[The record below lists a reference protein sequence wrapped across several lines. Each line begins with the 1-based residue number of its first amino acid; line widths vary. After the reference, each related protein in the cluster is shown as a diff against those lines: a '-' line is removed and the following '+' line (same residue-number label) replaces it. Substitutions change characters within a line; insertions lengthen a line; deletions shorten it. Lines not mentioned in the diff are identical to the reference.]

1 MKLVIAINSAAIA
14 GTVLLYACTVIQQ
27 APPPSPPPSPSPLP
41 PAAPPP
47 SPVTL
52 ASPET
57 DAFQEAENKAI
68 SAKNIAQIAQTK
80 EDWTLVANR
89 WQQAI
94 DLIKAV
100 PKSHPKY
107 ALAQKQLAEYQT
119 ELNNAQKQL
128 KLPAST
134 PSKLA
139 DNQEQSQETPGQVY
153 TIDPQAKPT
162 PNDTPDLSKL
172 RNLLAAK
179 KWKEADEETFA
190 AIARNPC
197 STGEKPECIAPT
209 LRAIDQ
215 LWVQYSNGKF
225 GLSVQ
230 KQLYEKTSLPDEL
243 FKQINWKLSDQQNP
257 NAISGI
263 TYQTNAPAG
272 HLPFKFIDYMWT
284 NSGACGLD
292 LTYSLLDHSPEEN
305 FIPPASCSGKSFSF
319 PKEQKSR
326 GDGESR

>member
-1 MKLVIAINSAAIA
+1 MKLATTIQSAAIA
-14 GTVLLYACTVIQQ
+14 GTVLLYACTVTQQ
-27 APPPSPPPSPSPLP
+27 APPTSPPPSPLT

-57 DAFQEAENKAI
+57 DVFLEAENKAI

-80 EDWTLVANR
+80 EDWTLVVNR

-100 PKSHPKY
+100 PRSNPKY

-119 ELNNAQKQL
+119 GLNDAEKQL
-128 KLPAST
+128 KLPAPT
-134 PSKLA
+134 ASKSA
-139 DNQEQSQETPGQVY
+139 DNQDPSNQTPAQVY
-153 TIDPQAKPT
+153 TIDPTATPT
-162 PNDTPDLSKL
+162 PNDTPELSKL

-190 AIARNPC
+190 IIARNPC
-197 STGEKPECIAPT
+197 PTGEKPECIAPT

-225 GLSVQ
+225 GFSVQ
-230 KQLYEKTSLPDEL
+230 KQVYEKTQLPDEL
-243 FKQINWKLSDQQNP
+243 FKQINWKIADKQNQ
-257 NAISGI
+257 NAISEI
-263 TYQTNAPAG
+263 AYQTNAPAG
-272 HLPFKFIDYMWT
+272 HLPFKFIDYMWK
-284 NSGACGLD
+284 SAGACGLD
-292 LTYSLLDHSPEEN
+292 LTYSLLDHAPEEN

-319 PKEQKSR
+319 PEDQKSR
-326 GDGESR
+326 

>member
-1 MKLVIAINSAAIA
+1 M
-14 GTVLLYACTVIQQ
+14 YACTVTQQ
-27 APPPSPPPSPSPLP
+27 APPPSPPPSPSPLT

-57 DAFQEAENKAI
+57 DVFQEAENKAI

-94 DLIKAV
+94 NLIKAV

-119 ELNNAQKQL
+119 GLNNAQKQL

-134 PSKLA
+134 PSKIA
-139 DNQEQSQETPGQVY
+139 DNQDASNQTPGQVY
-153 TIDPQAKPT
+153 TIDPAATPT
-162 PNDTPDLSKL
+162 PNDAPELSKL

-197 STGEKPECIAPT
+197 PTGEKPECIAPT

-243 FKQINWKLSDQQNP
+243 FKQINWKLADKQNP

-305 FIPPASCSGKSFSF
+305 FIPPASCSGKSLSF
-319 PKEQKSR
+319 PKQQVSR
-326 GDGESR
+326 

>member
-1 MKLVIAINSAAIA
+1 MKLATAINSAAIA
-14 GTVLLYACTVIQQ
+14 GTILLYACTVTQQ
-27 APPPSPPPSPSPLP
+27 APPTSPSPFT

-47 SPVTL
+47 SPVTS
-52 ASPET
+52 ASPPPTSPET
-57 DAFQEAENKAI
+57 DFFLEAENKAI

-80 EDWTLVANR
+80 EDWTLVTNR

-100 PKSHPKY
+100 PKSNPKY
-107 ALAQKQLAEYQT
+107 SLAQKQLAEYQSG
-119 ELNNAQKQL
+119 LNNAEKQL
-128 KLPAST
+128 KLPAPT
-134 PSKLA
+134 PSNLA
-139 DNQEQSQETPGQVY
+139 DNQDTIQETPGQVY
-153 TIDPQAKPT
+153 TVDPQAKPT
-162 PNDTPDLSKL
+162 RNDTPELSKL
-172 RNLLAAK
+172 GNLLAAK

-190 AIARNPC
+190 AIARHPC
-197 STGEKPECIAPT
+197 PTGEKPECIAPT

-230 KQLYEKTSLPDEL
+230 KQIYEKTKLPDEL
-243 FKQINWKLSDQQNP
+243 FKQINWKLSDKQNP

-284 NSGACGLD
+284 NAGACGLD
-292 LTYSLLDHSPEEN
+292 ITYSLLEHSPEEN

-319 PKEQKSR
+319 PKQQLSR
-326 GDGESR
+326 

>member
-1 MKLVIAINSAAIA
+1 MKLATAINSAAIA
-14 GTVLLYACTVIQQ
+14 GTILLYACTVTQQ
-27 APPPSPPPSPSPLP
+27 APPPSPPPSPSPLT

-94 DLIKAV
+94 NLIKAV

-119 ELNNAQKQL
+119 GLNNAQKQL

-134 PSKLA
+134 PSKIA
-139 DNQEQSQETPGQVY
+139 DNQDASNQTPGQVY
-153 TIDPQAKPT
+153 TIDPAATPT
-162 PNDTPDLSKL
+162 PNDAPELSKL

-197 STGEKPECIAPT
+197 PTGEKPECIAPT

-243 FKQINWKLSDQQNP
+243 FKQINWKLADKQNP

-305 FIPPASCSGKSFSF
+305 FIPPASCSGKSLSF
-319 PKEQKSR
+319 PKQQVSR
-326 GDGESR
+326 

>member
-1 MKLVIAINSAAIA
+1 MKLATAINSAAIA
-14 GTVLLYACTVIQQ
+14 GTILLYACTVTQQ
-27 APPPSPPPSPSPLP
+27 APPPSPPPSPSPLT

-57 DAFQEAENKAI
+57 DVFQEAENKAI

-94 DLIKAV
+94 NLIKAV

-119 ELNNAQKQL
+119 GLNNAQKQL

-134 PSKLA
+134 PSKIA
-139 DNQEQSQETPGQVY
+139 DNQDASNQTPGQVY
-153 TIDPQAKPT
+153 TIDPAATPT
-162 PNDTPDLSKL
+162 PNDAPELSKL

-197 STGEKPECIAPT
+197 PTGEKPECIAPT

-243 FKQINWKLSDQQNP
+243 FKQINWKLADKQNP

-305 FIPPASCSGKSFSF
+305 FIPPASCSGKSLSF
-319 PKEQKSR
+319 PKQQVSR
-326 GDGESR
+326 

>member
-1 MKLVIAINSAAIA
+1 MKLATTIQTVAIA
-14 GTVLLYACTVIQQ
+14 GTVLLYACTVTQQ
-27 APPPSPPPSPSPLP
+27 APPTSPPPSPLT

-57 DAFQEAENKAI
+57 DFFLEAENKAI

-80 EDWTLVANR
+80 EDWTLVLNR

-107 ALAQKQLAEYQT
+107 ALAQKQLAAYQT
-119 ELNNAQKQL
+119 ELNAAQKQL
-128 KLPAST
+128 KLPAPT
-134 PSKLA
+134 ASKPA
-139 DNQEQSQETPGQVY
+139 DNQDLSNQTPAKVY
-153 TIDPQAKPT
+153 TIDPTATPT
-162 PNDTPDLSKL
+162 PNDTPELSKL

-197 STGEKPECIAPT
+197 STQEKPECIAPT

-215 LWVQYSNGKF
+215 LWVQYSNGNF
-225 GLSVQ
+225 GFSVQ
-230 KQLYEKTSLPDEL
+230 KQVYEKTQLPDEL
-243 FKQINWKLSDQQNP
+243 FKQINWKIADKQNQ
-257 NAISGI
+257 NAISEI
-263 TYQTNAPAG
+263 NYQTNAPAG
-272 HLPFKFIDYMWT
+272 HLPFKFIDYMWKS
-284 NSGACGLD
+284 SGACGLD
-292 LTYSLLDHSPEEN
+292 LTYSLLDHAPEEN
-305 FIPPASCSGKSFSF
+305 FILPAACSGKSFSF
-319 PKEQKSR
+319 PKQQVSR
-326 GDGESR
+326 

>member
-27 APPPSPPPSPSPLP
+27 APPPSPPPSPSPLT

-94 DLIKAV
+94 DLIQAV

-107 ALAQKQLAEYQT
+107 SLAQKQLAEYQSG
-119 ELNNAQKQL
+119 LNDAQKQV
-128 KLPAST
+128 KLPAPT
-134 PSKLA
+134 PSKIA
-139 DNQEQSQETPGQVY
+139 DNQTPSQETPGQVY
-153 TIDPQAKPT
+153 IIDPQATPT
-162 PNDTPDLSKL
+162 PNDAPELSKL

-190 AIARNPC
+190 AIARQPC
-197 STGEKPECIAPT
+197 PTGEKPECIAPT

-243 FKQINWKLSDQQNP
+243 FKQINWKLADKQNP

-305 FIPPASCSGKSFSF
+305 FIPPASCSGKSLSF
-319 PKEQKSR
+319 PKQQKSR
-326 GDGESR
+326 

>member
-1 MKLVIAINSAAIA
+1 MKLPIAINSAMIA
-14 GTVLLYACTVIQQ
+14 GTVLLYACTVTQQ
-27 APPPSPPPSPSPLP
+27 APPTSPPPSPLT

-52 ASPET
+52 ASPPPSSPET
-57 DAFQEAENKAI
+57 DFFQEAENKAI

-100 PKSHPKY
+100 PTSNPKY
-107 ALAQKQLAEYQT
+107 ALAQKQLAAYQT
-119 ELNNAQKQL
+119 GLNNAEKQV
-128 KLPAST
+128 KLPTTTA
-134 PSKLA
+134 SKLA
-139 DNQEQSQETPGQVY
+139 DNQAPSNESPGQVY
-153 TIDPQAKPT
+153 TIDTQAKPT
-162 PNDTPDLSKL
+162 PNDTPNLSKL
-172 RNLLAAK
+172 RNLLLAK

-197 STGEKPECIAPT
+197 PTGEKPECLAPT

-215 LWVQYSNGKF
+215 LWGQYSNGKF

-230 KQLYEKTSLPDEL
+230 KQIYEKTTLPDEL
-243 FKQINWKLSDQQNP
+243 FKQINWKLTDKQNP

-272 HLPFKFIDYMWT
+272 HLPFKFLDYMWT
-284 NSGACGLD
+284 NAGACGLD
-292 LTYSLLDHSPEEN
+292 ITYSLLDYSPEEN

-319 PKEQKSR
+319 PKQ
-326 GDGESR
+326 